1 MGNNLSRTNYIKIDA
16 KDIKETRLDDYAELT
31 SATRNSR
38 IEYVSDEYYGKAENL
53 LKQQNPD
60 TSHSLYQEG
69 TKDGWQVRR
78 HQATACVVITLGCTG
93 TITGFDI
100 DTTGFMD
107 ASPSNVL
114 VEGYIENQR
123 EEGKWIILL
132 PNVPIEMNS
141 HNFYMIQ
148 HDPHIYSRLRLT
160 TAPGGGIARFRC
172 YGQVLPVWTNLNH
185 EYNLA
190 SANLGSQI
198 VRWTDAEYANKP
210 NILLDS
216 GTSQLDGW
224 LTPRSRLEPRND
236 FVVIQLATTGILS
249 AIVIDTS
256 GFEGNSPSHIQIDGY
271 PYMDPSVEW
280 FTLIK
285 ATPCQPNDKTV
296 HPIIYGLPVSH
307 LKLTLFPDG
316 GIQQV
321 QALGIPYV
329 KNDEEDAVLTTNEN
343 EAMIREEEKEQEAEK
358 ELDHQISKE
367 INCLLFPKSSD
378 NTTIVKTITTKK
390 RKSIELTER
399 SVLNKPSKAPD
410 TKPNRTSKRIKSKLT

>member
-16 KDIKETRLDDYAELT
+16 KDIQETRLDDYAELT
-31 SATRNSR
+31 SAARNSR

-60 TSHSLYQEG
+60 TSHSLYQ
-69 TKDGWQVRR
+69 
-78 HQATACVVITLGCTG
+78 GCTG

-114 VEGYIENQR
+114 VEGYVENQR

-141 HNFYMIQ
+141 HNFYKIQ
-148 HDPHIYSRLRLT
+148 HDPRIYSRLRLT

-172 YGQVLPVWTNLNH
+172 YGQVFPVWTNLNH

-210 NILLDS
+210 NILLDR

-256 GFEGNSPSHIQIDGY
+256 GFEGNSPSHIQIDGCNSDEID

-329 KNDEEDAVLTTNEN
+329 KDDEEDAVMTLNEN
-343 EAMIREEEKEQEAEK
+343 EAIIREEEKEQDAEK
-358 ELDHQISKE
+358 QLDNQISKE
-367 INCLLFPKSSD
+367 INHLLFPKSSD

-390 RKSIELTER
+390 RKSVELTER
-399 SVLNKPSKAPD
+399 SVLKKPSTAPD